1 VRFRA
6 FRGGAVVVTVEDA
19 PVQGRSESPP
29 APAGTA
35 AWWWLVTLS
44 VVVLVVAAATL
55 AIWWAASRETRTT
68 SYRVLG
74 DLSGI
79 RLDLGD
85 ADVEIDGGAT
95 AVEVRRV
102 DRFAY
107 GAPSRETHSVT
118 DGTLSITSRCPDQV
132 LGSCRASYRLA
143 VPDNVPLAIET
154 GSGSVS
160 LTGVRSSV
168 SVSTGSGP
176 IAASGFCG
184 FQLRATSDSGGVRAM
199 AECSADHL
207 ELRSR
212 AGDVRAVVPAGRYQ
226 IDAQS
231 DSGDVRVRGL
241 TNAPDAPF
249 QIQAMS
255 TSGDVSVEAAS

>member
-1 VRFRA
+1 
-6 FRGGAVVVTVEDA
+6 VTVTEEA
-19 PVQGRSESPP
+19 PVQGRSEPP
-29 APAGTA
+29 AAPASAA
-35 AWWWLVTLS
+35 AWWWLVTVS
-44 VVVLVVAAATL
+44 VVVLVGVAVTL

-102 DRFAY
+102 DRFAF
-107 GAPSRETHSVT
+107 GAPSRENHDVE
-118 DGTLSITSRCPDQV
+118 DGTLTISSRCPDQV
-132 LGSCRASYRLA
+132 LGSCHASYRLA
-143 VPDNVPLAIET
+143 VPDNVPLEIQT
-154 GSGSVS
+154 RSGSVS

-168 SVSTGSGP
+168 SVNTGSGP

-184 FQLRATSDSGGVRAM
+184 FQLRAISDSGGVRAL
-199 AECSADHL
+199 AECSADRL

-212 AGDVRAVVPAGRYQ
+212 AGDVRAVVPSGRYA

-231 DSGDVRVRGL
+231 DSGAVRVRGL

>member
-1 VRFRA
+1 
-6 FRGGAVVVTVEDA
+6 
-19 PVQGRSESPP
+19 VQERSDPP
-29 APAGTA
+29 AAPAGAA
-35 AWWWLVTLS
+35 AWWWLVTVS
-44 VVVLVVAAATL
+44 VVVLVGVAATL

-74 DLSGI
+74 DLSSI

-102 DRFAY
+102 DRFAF
-107 GAPSRETHSVT
+107 GAPSNERRSVT
-118 DGTLSITSRCPDQV
+118 DGTLTISSRCPDQV
-132 LGSCRASYRLA
+132 LGSCHASYRLA
-143 VPDNVPLAIET
+143 VPDNVPLEIQT
-154 GSGSVS
+154 QSGSVS
-160 LTGVRSSV
+160 LTGVRSTV
-168 SVSTGSGP
+168 SVNTGSGP
-176 IAASGFCG
+176 ISAGGFCG
-184 FQLRATSDSGGVRAM
+184 FQLRAISDSGGVRAL
-199 AECSADHL
+199 AECSADRL

-212 AGDVRAVVPAGRYQ
+212 AGDVRAVVPSGRYQ

-231 DSGDVRVRGL
+231 DSGAVRVRGL

>member
-1 VRFRA
+1 VSI
-6 FRGGAVVVTVEDA
+6 TEDA
-19 PVQGRSESPP
+19 PVQARPQASAGHARS
-29 APAGTA
+29 A
-35 AWWWLVTLS
+35 AWWWLVAACAAI
-44 VVVLVVAAATL
+44 LVAVAATL

-68 SYRVLG
+68 TYRVLG
-74 DLSGI
+74 DLAAI
-79 RLDLGD
+79 QLDLGR

-107 GAPSRETHSVT
+107 GAPSRERRSVT
-118 DGTLSITSRCPDQV
+118 AGTLSISSRCPDQV

-143 VPDNVPLAIET
+143 VPDNVPLEIQTSSGTVNVTGVRASVTINT
-154 GSGSVS
+154 GSGA
-160 LTGVRSSV
+160 
-168 SVSTGSGP
+168 

-184 FQLRATSDSGGVRAM
+184 FLLRATSDSGDVRALS
-199 AECSADHL
+199 ECSADRL

-212 AGDVRAVVPAGRYQ
+212 AGDVRAVVPSGRYQ

-231 DSGDVRVRGL
+231 DTGSSRVRGL

-249 QIQAMS
+249 QIQALS

>member
-1 VRFRA
+1 VSI
-6 FRGGAVVVTVEDA
+6 TEDA
-19 PVQGRSESPP
+19 PVQARPQASARHARS
-29 APAGTA
+29 A
-35 AWWWLVTLS
+35 AWWWLVAACAAI
-44 VVVLVVAAATL
+44 LVAVAATL

-68 SYRVLG
+68 TYRVLG
-74 DLSGI
+74 DLAAI
-79 RLDLGD
+79 RLDLGQ

-107 GAPSRETHSVT
+107 GAPSRERRSVT
-118 DGTLSITSRCPDQV
+118 AGTLSISSRCPDQV

-143 VPDNVPLAIET
+143 VPDNVPLEIQT
-154 GSGSVS
+154 SSGTVNV
-160 LTGVRSSV
+160 TGVRASV
-168 SVSTGSGP
+168 TINTGSGP

-184 FQLRATSDSGGVRAM
+184 FLLRATSDSGDVRALS
-199 AECSADHL
+199 ECSADRL

-212 AGDVRAVVPAGRYQ
+212 AGDVRAVVPSGRYQ

-231 DSGDVRVRGL
+231 DTGSSRVRGL

-249 QIQAMS
+249 QIQALS

>member
-1 VRFRA
+1 VSI
-6 FRGGAVVVTVEDA
+6 TEDA
-19 PVQGRSESPP
+19 PVQARPQASARHARS
-29 APAGTA
+29 A
-35 AWWWLVTLS
+35 AWWWLVAACAAI
-44 VVVLVVAAATL
+44 LVAVAATL

-68 SYRVLG
+68 TYRVLG
-74 DLSGI
+74 DLAAI
-79 RLDLGD
+79 RLDLGQ

-107 GAPSRETHSVT
+107 GAPSRERRSVAA
-118 DGTLSITSRCPDQV
+118 GALSISSRCPDQV

-143 VPDNVPLAIET
+143 VPDNVPLEIQT
-154 GSGSVS
+154 SSGTVNV
-160 LTGVRSSV
+160 TGVRASV
-168 SVSTGSGP
+168 TINTGSGP

-184 FQLRATSDSGGVRAM
+184 FLLRATSDSGDVRALS
-199 AECSADHL
+199 ECSADRL

-212 AGDVRAVVPAGRYQ
+212 AGDVRAVVPSGRYQ

-231 DSGDVRVRGL
+231 DTGSSRVRGL

-249 QIQAMS
+249 QIQALS